1 VDIGS
6 SRIAA
11 VDDDGRAA
19 ASRWAARYSGDDGSG
34 IGSGTVIVSRPPS
47 RDTAQ
52 LAEDLPGVVVWVP
65 PGWAPADGPIVAATG
80 HDLGSDAAVAPAIE
94 LARRGSRSVVLVHV
108 WGMPGLGVV
117 DLPPDPWGVGS
128 IPDGQSAALDA
139 LVTRVRAAADGVS
152 ISAVVRQG
160 THVARE
166 LIAASQGADAIV
178 VGRPRPRG
186 GRPALGAVA
195 RGLIELSPCPVVVI
209 PHPAAMKD
217 LRP

>member
-1 VDIGS
+1 MNERVVG
-6 SRIAA
+6 
-11 VDDDGRAA
+11 VDDNGRAA
-19 ASRWAARYSGDDGSG
+19 ASRWAARYSGDDRSE
-34 IGSGTVIVSRPPS
+34 SVIVSRSPS
-47 RDTAQ
+47 GDIAG
-52 LAEDLPGVVVWVP
+52 LVEGLPGIVVWVP

-80 HDLGSDAAVAPAIE
+80 HDLASDAAIAPAIE
-94 LARRGSRSVVLVHV
+94 LARRGSGTVVLVHV
-108 WGMPGLGVV
+108 WGMPALGIV

-139 LVTRVRAAADGVS
+139 LLTRVQAAADGVS

-178 VGRPRPRG
+178 VGRPHPRG
-186 GRPALGAVA
+186 RGPALGAVA